1 MASNGQPSLARQ
13 AGLSRHKQVLKLAPR
28 CGKRLLRPSDQVWLA
43 VVIAGVLMGAS
54 GCSALQE
61 RMTRRSEKCSSLCD
75 QARKAQEQGWPDQ
88 AELLLNEA
96 LNNRPKDAGTRRQL
110 AEALWR
116 GGRQDDALAE
126 LSALVQLHP
135 RDAKLRSQQATFL
148 FENKNLTAAA
158 LAAEHALRLDP
169 NSIDALFVK
178 ARVDSARGELE
189 PALASYILLTQLAPD
204 RLDAKLEL
212 AEVHIRRGNADQAC
226 PLLRD
231 ATQQPQA
238 NREQLADAEWRLGLG
253 YAAAERWADAAA
265 TLGRA
270 IEHRNAT
277 ELDWECL
284 ATVRA
289 FAGEDIG
296 GVQAMAR
303 MASANQPATESK
315 SLWTELRNQL
325 ATRDLAVRRAGDS
338 PTQAFARDGVVPADF
353 SRTASVNESRS
364 MGRSR

>member
-1 MASNGQPSLARQ
+1 MA
-13 AGLSRHKQVLKLAPR
+13 
-28 CGKRLLRPSDQVWLA
+28 
-43 VVIAGVLMGAS
+43 IAGMFVGAS

-75 QARKAQEQGWPDQ
+75 QARKAREQGWPDQ

-126 LSALVQLHP
+126 LAALVQLHP
-135 RDAKLRSQQATFL
+135 RDVKLRSQQATYL

-158 LAAEHALRLDP
+158 LAAEQALRLDP
-169 NSIDALFVK
+169 NSTDALFVK

-189 PALASYILLTQLAPD
+189 PALASYILLTQLVPE

-212 AEVHIRRGNADQAC
+212 AEVHIRRGNPDQAC

-238 NREQLADAEWRLGLG
+238 TREQLADAEWRLGLG

-270 IEHRNAT
+270 IEHRNAS

-303 MASANQPATESK
+303 MASASQPATEPK

-325 ATRDLAVRRAGDS
+325 ATRDLAARREGNS
-338 PTQAFARDGVVPADF
+338 STQAFGRDGVVPADF

>member
-1 MASNGQPSLARQ
+1 MLGGVLVSVIAIGLM
-13 AGLSRHKQVLKLAPR
+13 AGLS
-28 CGKRLLRPSDQVWLA
+28 
-43 VVIAGVLMGAS
+43 
-54 GCSALQE
+54 GCSSLQE

-75 QARKAQEQGWPDQ
+75 QARTAQEQGWPDQ

-96 LNNRPKDAGTRRQL
+96 INNRPKDAGTRRQL

-126 LSALVQLHP
+126 LAALVQLYP
-135 RDAKLRSQQATFL
+135 RDAKLRSQQAAFL

-158 LAAEHALRLDP
+158 LAAEHALRIEP
-169 NSIDALFVK
+169 NSIEALFVK

-212 AEVHIRRGNADQAC
+212 AEVHIRRGNPDQGC

-231 ATQQPQA
+231 ATQQPQVT
-238 NREQLADAEWRLGLG
+238 REQLADAEWRLGLG
-253 YAAAERWADAAA
+253 YAAAERWTDAAT

-270 IEHRNAT
+270 IEHRNAS

-303 MASANQPATESK
+303 MASASQPAAEPK

-325 ATRDLAVRRAGDS
+325 ATRDLSARRADDS
-338 PTQAFARDGVVPADF
+338 PTKPLARDGVVPADF
-353 SRTASVNESRS
+353 SRTASMNEPRSMSRS
-364 MGRSR
+364 R